1 MKIQNRLLL
10 FTASFIILTAVVVG
24 GIGFKMGLQSF
35 HENTE
40 RMLVQARDQK
50 SREIQKEFEN
60 IGNGLRVFSDL
71 TANRGV
77 IQKLST
83 ERSALQHQLQKNS
96 LSSELPVEIAM
107 FYRQS
112 TTAGA
117 LQTIS
122 RMDPVTQF
130 LQSQFIREAQQKD
143 ISPREIT
150 KFQNPPPY
158 EYFNTLALVHPALS
172 DFEQRYQLED
182 LILTDTA
189 GNVLYTAEKG
199 LNFGSNLQTGVL
211 SSTPLAHA
219 FRWSLSA
226 TPGTYRIFDLAPLSS
241 FQPKS
246 SLWVAVPVYNKAQIV
261 GGMIAQI
268 SETRLREIMELPGD
282 VEVLLLTRQELPNR
296 LKGTQ
301 ASSRLVLP
309 GVEWKLIARL
319 EEESAFPALTQFLL
333 PSILI
338 LVPILG
344 LLLWAAA
351 AFSRKLIRPLQQL
364 REDLESSAIPQTLY
378 TGKDEFAKLIEK
390 LHELM
395 TELDQLRKSEH
406 FLKCTLESA
415 KDLIFLV
422 NEEQQIQLT
431 SQYTCKILGVPPSS
445 LCGSNLNTWLDL
457 GQKNLSTSE
466 LHHEATLK
474 TISGKTIPVEISW
487 DTISHPSVPGKSY
500 YVITGTDIEDNKKV
514 LENYQLLESL
524 YKESQS
530 SFHLGSFVENHTTKT
545 AYWSDEQYRIL
556 GLNPATTKPSFE
568 LFRSLVLVDDHALL
582 DRSIADAEKNMNEFN
597 ADFRVRKANS
607 QEIIWVRSIARTDF
621 DSYGNRSK
629 TYGTI
634 QDITEMKRTEQSL
647 ISAKNEAL
655 KSSQAKSEFLARMSH
670 EIRTPMNAIMG
681 MADLLKETKLS
692 DDQQYYVTIFCKAGE
707 VLMALINDILDLSK
721 IEAGEVSLENIPL
734 DLSKV
739 LGDIHEIMKPRALEK
754 GLEYSFDISPQISP
768 YLLGDPTK
776 VRQVLIN
783 LISNSLKF
791 TERGSIRVTIGRNPS
806 KKDHLL
812 ISVSDTGLGIPL
824 AKQHLIFQKFS
835 QADSSITRKF
845 GGTGLGL
852 AISKS
857 LVELMGGQIWF
868 KSREGVG
875 TSFFITIPYHEQITH
890 PVTQKPLE
898 LKAPELSFVPK
909 QDRDPNH
916 KVRILLADDT
926 EDNRILF
933 SRYLDNQPFEII
945 EAENGLEAVDKIK
958 SEKFDI
964 IFMDVQMPE
973 LDGYAATEQIR
984 DWEKS
989 HNQAHTPII
998 ALTAHALSEDRT
1010 KSLKAGCDD
1019 HITKPFKK
1027 KTILSVIEKYS

>member
-10 FTASFIILTAVVVG
+10 FTASFILLTAVVVG
-24 GIGFKMGLQSF
+24 GIGFKLGLENFQD
-35 HENTE
+35 NTE
-40 RMLVQARDQK
+40 RVVIQARDQK
-50 SREIQKEFEN
+50 SQDIKKEFEN
-60 IGNGLRVFSDL
+60 IGNGLRLFSDL
-71 TANRGV
+71 IATRGV
-77 IQKLST
+77 IQKLSS
-83 ERSALQHQLQKNS
+83 ERHVLQQKLQKTR
-96 LSSELPVEIAM
+96 LSPDLPVEITM
-107 FYRQS
+107 HYRAS
-112 TTAGA
+112 TSAGA

-122 RMDPVTQF
+122 KMEPTTLF
-130 LQSQFIREAQQKD
+130 LQSTFIREAQDKD
-143 ISPREIT
+143 ASPREIT
-150 KFQNPPPY
+150 NFQHPPPFA
-158 EYFNTLALVHPALS
+158 YFKTLALVHPILS
-172 DFEQRYQLED
+172 DFEQRYKLED

-199 LNFGSNLQTGVL
+199 LNFGSNLQTGVF
-211 SSTPLAHA
+211 SNTALAHA

-226 TPGTYRIFDLAPLSS
+226 TPGTYRVFDLAPLSS
-241 FQPKS
+241 FQPKN
-246 SLWVAVPVYNKAQIV
+246 SLWVTVPVYNQAQIV
-261 GGMIAQI
+261 GGIIAQI
-268 SETRLREIMELPGD
+268 SESRLREIMALPGPA
-282 VEVLLLTRQELPNR
+282 EVLVLTRQEIPSR

-309 GVEWKLIARL
+309 GVEWQLVSRL
-319 EEESAFPALTQFLL
+319 KADSSHPALSQFFAHSLIILL
-333 PSILI
+333 
-338 LVPILG
+338 PILG
-344 LLLWAAA
+344 LLLWAAS
-351 AFSRKLIRPLQQL
+351 AFSRRLIRPLQQL
-364 REDLESSAIPQTLY
+364 REDLDNSSVPQTVY
-378 TGKDEFAKLIEK
+378 TGKDEFSKLVEK
-390 LHELM
+390 LHSLM
-395 TELDQLRKSEH
+395 SELDNLRKSEQFYKH
-406 FLKCTLESA
+406 TIQSA

-431 SQYTCKILGVPPSS
+431 SQYTCEVLGVPPSS
-445 LCGSNLNTWLDL
+445 LCGSSLNTWLDL
-457 GQKNLSTSE
+457 GEKQLTTADFNV
-466 LHHEATLK
+466 EATLK
-474 TISGKTIPVEISW
+474 TIAGKVIPVELSW
-487 DTISHPSVPGKSY
+487 DSLAHPASPGKSF
-500 YVITGTDIEDNKKV
+500 YVITGTELADKKEKQHKYEV
-514 LENYQLLESL
+514 LESL
-524 YKESQS
+524 FTESQT
-530 SFHLGSFVENHTTKT
+530 SFHLGSFLEDIENKQT
-545 AYWSDEQYRIL
+545 YWSDEQYRSL
-556 GLNPATTKPSFE
+556 GLDPAKTKPSFE
-568 LFRSLVLVDDHALL
+568 LFRSLVLVDDQSQL
-582 DRSIADAEKNMNEFN
+582 DRAIQLAEKSMGTFN
-597 ADFRVRKANS
+597 TDFRIRKANT
-607 QEIIWVRSIARTDF
+607 QEIIWVRSIARSTYDN
-621 DSYGNRSK
+621 YGNRSS
-629 TYGTI
+629 TFGTI

-734 DLSKV
+734 DLNKV
-739 LGDIHEIMKPRALEK
+739 VGDIQEIMKPRALEK

-824 AKQHLIFQKFS
+824 SKQHLIFQKFS
-835 QADSSITRKF
+835 QADSSITRKY

-898 LKAPELSFVPK
+898 LKAPELHFIPK
-909 QDRDPNH
+909 QDRDPDH

-933 SRYLDNQPFEII
+933 TRYLDNQPFEII
-945 EAENGLEAVDKIK
+945 EAENGLEALDKIK
-958 SEKFDI
+958 SGKFDI

-973 LDGYAATEQIR
+973 LDGYAATAQIR
-984 DWEKS
+984 EWEKS
-989 HNQAHTPII
+989 HNQAPTPII